1 MKGSVTPK
9 EIPDPISQVKDK
21 DIVYFTGMMGTAT
34 PQKSHLV
41 ESGISISPLC
51 YKGEDYDHKTKGI
64 MREYFQSK
72 STQ

>member
-9 EIPDPISQVKDK
+9 EVPDPTSQVKGK
-21 DIVYFTGMMGTAT
+21 DIAYFTEMMGTAT
-34 PQKSHLV
+34 PQESHLV
-41 ESGISISPLC
+41 DSGISLSSLC
-51 YKGEDYDHKTKGI
+51 YKGEDYGHKTKGI